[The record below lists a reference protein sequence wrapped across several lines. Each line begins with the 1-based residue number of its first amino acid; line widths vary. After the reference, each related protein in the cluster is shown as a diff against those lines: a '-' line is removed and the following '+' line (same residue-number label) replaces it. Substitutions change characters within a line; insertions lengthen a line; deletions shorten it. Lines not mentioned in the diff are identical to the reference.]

1 MMYTRTFDATLAIAI
16 EFTVVLLVISKGDP
30 LYLGLWYYIAVP
42 VVVLGACAAFR
53 PAPLFLFGTA
63 LAMAISMLSLMSV
76 NWLATRPLGLLGLGH
91 IFSLPGAFLVVLG
104 TAFVARK
111 KQIIRPF
118 VAFLF
123 GLVGFGVGYFINQL
137 VVCNTVM
144 WCGPL
149 SLPIN

>member
-1 MMYTRTFDATLAIAI
+1 MIYTRAFDASLAIAI
-16 EFTVVLLVISKGDP
+16 AFTMVLLVISKGDP

-42 VVVLGACAAFR
+42 VVVLAACAAFR
-53 PAPLFLFGTA
+53 PVPLFLFGAA
-63 LAMAISMLSLMSV
+63 LAIAISMLSLMSV
-76 NWLATRPLGLLGLGH
+76 NWLASRPQGLLGLGH

-104 TAFVARK
+104 TAFVTRK

-118 VAFLF
+118 VAFLL
-123 GLVGFGVGYFINQL
+123 GLVGFGGGYFINQL